1 MPLREAKG
9 GRRMRKF
16 IFGTILLAG
25 LVVLPV
31 LSSAQVSIQ
40 INVPPPP
47 PIPFAGPPGVVI
59 LPGTGVYVVP
69 DVPEDI
75 FFRSGWWWRHH
86 GGHWYRSRYY
96 DRGWVYYRG
105 YPAWHKKLPPDWRYR
120 YSNRVWGGRPWNPNH
135 IHYGKKGY
143 PPGWGQPPGRPP
155 GYQGGR
161 PPGGH
166 PPGWGP
172 GGRPGGGPPP
182 GGKPRGGPPHGG
194 PPPGGGH
201 PPGT

>member
-1 MPLREAKG
+1 MKKLL
-9 GRRMRKF
+9 
-16 IFGTILLAG
+16 FGAVLLAG
-25 LVVLPV
+25 LMVFPV
-31 LSSAQVSIQ
+31 MSMAQVSVQ
-40 INVPPPP
+40 INVPLPP
-47 PIPFAGPPGVVI
+47 PIPFVGPPNVVI

-69 DVPEDI
+69 DVPEEI

-96 DRGWVYYRG
+96 DRGWAYYRG
-105 YPAWHKKLPPDWRYR
+105 YPAWHKRLPPDWRHR
-120 YSNRVWGGRPWNPNH
+120 YSNRVWGARPWHPNH
-135 IHYGKKGY
+135 IQYGRKGY

-155 GYQGGR
+155 GYQGGGR

-166 PPGWGP
+166 PPGGPGGRPPGGP

-182 GGKPRGGPPHGG
+182 GGFH
-194 PPPGGGH
+194 PGAGH